1 MTGFLIYINVVQH
14 GAGFFCHPLPGDQV
28 GMMFRNGNEDVVSL
42 VKMGFAIGTGHQVQ
56 GFGGVSGVNNF
67 AGAFGVNKFPY
78 HFLGCIIGF

>member
-1 MTGFLIYINVVQH
+1 
-14 GAGFFCHPLPGDQV
+14 
-28 GMMFRNGNEDVVSL
+28 MMFRNGNEDVVSL
-42 VKMGFAIGTGHQVQ
+42 VKMGFAIGTSHQVQ